1 MSFPTT
7 EVINTW
13 FQDAHTTAVAAGG
26 SVYVME
32 KRAEQEVVNSVL
44 RWAYLTMLDELEDLN
59 YPTSSRVRIRVTEL
73 LSKLHMTDD
82 VDDTEDEEFVDDY
95 NDDEDEEDE
104 DEDEEDEDEED
115 EITRKSG
122 INLNTCTKGQKLKLR
137 NGEIVTYEGPSG
149 RKGYSHKCGS
159 ILYTNEGKYYDD
171 NVKDEWDVVE
181 ILPLEDEDA
190 TEEPSVQVD
199 TDLAIEIVGALL
211 KAITSK

>member
-13 FQDAHTTAVAAGG
+13 FQDAHTTAVKAGG

-32 KRAEQEVVNSVL
+32 KRAEQEVVKDVL
-44 RWAYLTMLDELEDLN
+44 RWACLTMLDELEDLN
-59 YPTSSRVRIRVTEL
+59 YPTSSRVRVRVAEMLDEL
-73 LSKLHMTDD
+73 YLAIA
-82 VDDTEDEEFVDDY
+82 VNDTEDEEFVDDY
-95 NDDEDEEDE
+95 NDEKDDEEN
-104 DEDEEDEDEED
+104 EDEED

-137 NGEIVTYEGPSG
+137 NGEIVNYEGPSG
-149 RKGYSHKCGS
+149 HKGYPHKSGS

-181 ILPLEDEDA
+181 ILPLENE
-190 TEEPSVQVD
+190 TTSEEPSIQVD